1 MVLTSTGTKLSVV
14 AAVPA
19 TFTEAGFDALTFV
32 EVGEVTSIPEFGPN
46 VQVVTHEPLATG
58 VTEKYK
64 GFINYGSLALE
75 AAYDDGDAGQGV
87 MSDAVT
93 GATQNDEHS
102 FKIEM
107 QDGSVR
113 YFTGKV
119 FSYTE
124 NPGAANSM
132 VACSMQL
139 EINSPVLKVAA
150 P

>member
-1 MVLTSTGTKLSVV
+1 MALTSTGTLLSVV
-14 AAVPA
+14 ADTPA
-19 TFTEAGFDALTFV
+19 TFNEAGFEALTFV
-32 EVGEVTSIPEFGPN
+32 DVGEVTNIPEFGPN

-64 GFINYGSLALE
+64 GFINYGSVGIE
-75 AAYDDGDAGQGV
+75 AAYDDADAGQVV

-93 GATQNDEHS
+93 GATKNDEHS

-139 EINSPVLKVAA
+139 EINSPILKVAA